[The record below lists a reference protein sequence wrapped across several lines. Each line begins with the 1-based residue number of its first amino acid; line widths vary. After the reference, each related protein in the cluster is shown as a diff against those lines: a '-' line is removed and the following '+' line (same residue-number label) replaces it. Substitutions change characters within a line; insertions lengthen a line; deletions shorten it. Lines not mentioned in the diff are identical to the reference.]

1 MRQARTLSSLTHHPA
16 FPGELWNASRPHE
29 MYKTPTMSWVSPG
42 VSREIPTMRH
52 PYQMPQTTWLF
63 WMQRSS
69 NFTLSTIQIYR
80 LLALLLKVSPATL
93 LRKLISATC
102 SFSHYPKLLDNG
114 EGWKADL
121 VFFSIFTILQHNAF
135 TADTSP
141 ASNSID
147 ILLQFYLLH
156 ISAVCLAFCVM
167 CVTLESNLSAAVSYE
182 WF

>member
-1 MRQARTLSSLTHHPA
+1 MRCIKPPPC
-16 FPGELWNASRPHE
+16 PGSALESPTKWTYLGNPNNEASR
-29 MYKTPTMSWVSPG
+29 
-42 VSREIPTMRH
+42 RH

-147 ILLQFYLLH
+147 ILMQFYLLH
-156 ISAVCLAFCVM
+156 ISAVVS
-167 CVTLESNLSAAVSYE
+167 CVTLESNLSAAISYE

>member
-1 MRQARTLSSLTHHPA
+1 MLQGHMRCIKPPPC
-16 FPGELWNASRPHE
+16 PGSALE
-29 MYKTPTMSWVSPG
+29 SPG
-42 VSREIPTMRH
+42 KSQQWGILIRCPK
-52 PYQMPQTTWLF
+52 PPDS

-69 NFTLSTIQIYR
+69 NFTPSTIQIYR

-121 VFFSIFTILQHNAF
+121 VFFSIFTILQHNAS

-147 ILLQFYLLH
+147 ILMQFYLLH
-156 ISAVCLAFCVM
+156 ISAVVS
-167 CVTLESNLSAAVSYE
+167 CVTLESSLSAAISYE